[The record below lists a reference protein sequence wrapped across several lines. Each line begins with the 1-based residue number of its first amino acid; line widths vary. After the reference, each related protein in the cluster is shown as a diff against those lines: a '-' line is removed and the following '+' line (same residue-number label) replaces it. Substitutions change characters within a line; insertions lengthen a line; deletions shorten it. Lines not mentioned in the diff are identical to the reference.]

1 MSTREGSLW
10 GGRFA
15 DGPSDALAALSKSTH
30 FDWVLAPYDIVASR
44 AHAVILFRA
53 GLLTEEQRDG
63 LLTGLDQL
71 ATDVAD
77 GSFSPLVTDEDVH
90 AALERG
96 LIDRVGPDLGG
107 RLRAGRSRNDQV
119 ATLFRMWLRDAV
131 RRVAAG
137 ALDVVGA
144 LAAQAAAH
152 PDAIMPGKTHLQS
165 AQPVLL
171 AHHLLAHAHPL
182 LRDVDRLADFDTRAA
197 ISPYGSGAL
206 AGSSLGLDPDAIAAE
221 LGFTAAA
228 DNSIDATASRDF
240 AAEAAFV
247 FAMIGVDLS
256 RLAEDVILWSSTE
269 FGYATLHDSWS
280 TGSSI
285 MPQKKNPDIAELAR
299 GKSGRLI
306 GNLAGL
312 LATLKAQ
319 PLAYNRD
326 LQEDKEPVFDS
337 VAQLELVL
345 PAMAGLVGSLTFDV
359 DRMAALA
366 PAGYTLATD
375 IAEWLVR
382 QGVPFRSA
390 HEAAGAA
397 VRVAEQRGVGLDE
410 LTDDELAAISGDLT
424 PQVREVL
431 TIEGSVASRD
441 ARGGTAPV
449 RVAEQVE
456 NVLASAERLKER
468 LDDGA
473 RGSR

>member
-1 MSTREGSLW
+1 MSTNEGSLW

-15 DGPSDALAALSKSTH
+15 AGPADALAALSRSTH
-30 FDWVLAPYDIVASR
+30 FDWVLAPYDIAASK
-44 AHAVILFRA
+44 AHARVLFRA
-53 GLLTEEQRDG
+53 GLLSEEQRDG
-63 LLTGLDQL
+63 LLAGLDGL
-71 ATDVAD
+71 AEDVAS
-77 GSFSPLVTDEDVH
+77 GEFSPLDTDEDVH

-96 LIDRVGPDLGG
+96 LIERVGPDLGG

-137 ALDVVGA
+137 VLDVVGA
-144 LAAQAAAH
+144 LADQAAAY
-152 PDAIMPGKTHLQS
+152 PTAIMPGKTHLQS
-165 AQPVLL
+165 AQPILL

-182 LRDVDRLADFDTRAA
+182 LRDVDRIVDFDERTA

-206 AGSSLGLDPDAIAAE
+206 AGSSLGLDPDVVAEE
-221 LGFTAAA
+221 LGFSAAA
-228 DNSIDATASRDF
+228 DNSVDATAARDF

-247 FAMIGVDLS
+247 LAMIAVDLS
-256 RLAEDVILWSSTE
+256 RLAEDIILWSSTE
-269 FGYATLHDSWS
+269 FGYVTLHDSWS

-337 VAQLELVL
+337 VAQLELLL
-345 PAMAGLVGSLTFDV
+345 PAMAGLVASLTFNV
-359 DRMAALA
+359 ERMAALA

-375 IAEWLVR
+375 MAEWLVR
-382 QGVPFRSA
+382 QGVPFRAA

-397 VRVAEQRGVGLDE
+397 VRTAEQRGVGLEE
-410 LTDDELAAISGDLT
+410 LTDEDLAAIQPALT
-424 PQVREVL
+424 GEVRKVL
-431 TIEGSVASRD
+431 TVEGSVSSRD
-441 ARGGTAPV
+441 ARGGTAPIQVGKQLDSV
-449 RVAEQVE
+449 RDTAD
-456 NVLASAERLKER
+456 RLR
-468 LDDGA
+468 QQL
-473 RGSR
+473 RR